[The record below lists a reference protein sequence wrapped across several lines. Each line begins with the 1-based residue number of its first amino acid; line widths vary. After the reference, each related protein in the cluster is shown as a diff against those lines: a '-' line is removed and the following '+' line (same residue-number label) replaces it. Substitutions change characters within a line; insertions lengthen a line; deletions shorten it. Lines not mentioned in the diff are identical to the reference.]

1 MFLKEVRVKNF
12 RSLKDVD
19 VMLDDSTILI
29 GENNSGKSTLL
40 DAIRIGLSRPGTRFL
55 FDDYDFFM
63 DSEISSPKDSEGIKI
78 VLIFEERK
86 VDEWEGFISDT
97 FIEALQYLDNEKA
110 AIILQTTASY
120 NEVTSDIEVKTTFL
134 NKNSEPIPG
143 KVQNLVNKF
152 IMLTPVFYLKALR
165 EIKDTCS

>member
-40 DAIRIGLSRPGTRFL
+40 DAIRIGLSRPGTRFV

-86 VDEWEGFISDT
+86 VD
-97 FIEALQYLDNEKA
+97 
-110 AIILQTTASY
+110 
-120 NEVTSDIEVKTTFL
+120 
-134 NKNSEPIPG
+134 
-143 KVQNLVNKF
+143 
-152 IMLTPVFYLKALR
+152 
-165 EIKDTCS
+165 